1 MIVRA
6 ILAVS
11 AIVLA
16 GASLAMSMSFV
27 TTFDDVTL
35 RRVFVAVACA
45 ACALKLV
52 IPGYFAATRRPWR
65 SNWALVATWAI
76 AFVLDASFVGAF
88 MSTSRDGATRELAAQ
103 YEARR
108 EVERQASDALRVYK
122 READKDRRPLELVRA
137 DHDAAKRA
145 SGRCDTPA
153 AAELT
158 RCSSVAVYER
168 ELASH
173 EALKRLKADADKL
186 AEKLAGIREVVVYPE
201 AARFGKMARAV
212 APGIE
217 DAHVAALLWLLML
230 VLFEFGAMTAFKTA
244 VANVAAA
251 APAAAPAPVI
261 VKPAPVIPR
270 HDALFKTLADAA
282 AGAGALAVNKQAD
295 GRLRLA
301 QKSAAQACG
310 VSPRALGAALQDL
323 ANAGRI
329 DLVTGSRGTFVRVVS

>member
-1 MIVRA
+1 MIRA

-11 AIVLA
+11 AVVLA
-16 GASLAMSMSFV
+16 GASLAMSLSFV
-27 TTFDDVTL
+27 TAFEDATL

-45 ACALKLV
+45 ACALKLA
-52 IPGYFAATRRPWR
+52 IPGFFAASQKPWR
-65 SNWALVATWAI
+65 SNGALAATWAI
-76 AFVLDASFVGAF
+76 AFLLDASFVGAF
-88 MSTSRDGATRELAAQ
+88 MSTSRDGATRELTAQ

-108 EVERQASDALRVYK
+108 EVERQAIEALRAYTK
-122 READKDRRPLELVRA
+122 EASKDRRPLELART
-137 DHDAAKRA
+137 DYEAAKRA

-158 RCSSVAVYER
+158 RCLSVAVYER
-168 ELASH
+168 ELAGH

-201 AARFGKMARAV
+201 AARFGKMARTV
-212 APGIE
+212 SPSIE
-217 DAHVAALLWLLML
+217 DSHVAALLWLLML

-244 VANVAAA
+244 VARAGIA
-251 APAAAPAPVI
+251 APPARPAPAV
-261 VKPAPVIPR
+261 VKPAAVIPR
-270 HDALFKTLADAA
+270 HDVLFKTLADAA
-282 AGAGALAVNKQAD
+282 AGLGALAVNKQPD

-310 VSPRALGAALQDL
+310 LSPRALGAALQDL
-323 ANAGRI
+323 ASTGRI